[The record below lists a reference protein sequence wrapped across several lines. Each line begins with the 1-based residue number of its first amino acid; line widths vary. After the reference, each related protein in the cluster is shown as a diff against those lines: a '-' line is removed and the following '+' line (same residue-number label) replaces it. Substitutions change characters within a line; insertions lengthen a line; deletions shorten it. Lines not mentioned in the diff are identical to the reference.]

1 MRALKEVLDVVPIA
15 DIDPEDYYDF
25 QFSRPAVHFDEL
37 GNRELTWPGTEFLR
51 ASKQSSEQ
59 NPRFG
64 EIFALLG
71 VEPARRWKSFTVEVL
86 EMIEDSEIDS
96 VVFLGAML
104 ADVPHTRPIPV
115 MATSQNAMLR
125 QELGIERSNYEGPVG
140 ILSVLGIALEAA
152 GIPSMALW
160 ASVPH
165 YVQSAPS
172 PKAALAL
179 LIELEKYLGIQF
191 DHASMAEDAFA
202 WERGIDDLA
211 EGDEEMASYITQ
223 LERSRDELESER
235 ANGDALAQELE
246 RFLQGK
252 ADDEPRP

>member
-1 MRALKEVLDVVPIA
+1 
-15 DIDPEDYYDF
+15 
-25 QFSRPAVHFDEL
+25 
-37 GNRELTWPGTEFLR
+37 
-51 ASKQSSEQ
+51 
-59 NPRFG
+59 
-64 EIFALLG
+64 
-71 VEPARRWKSFTVEVL
+71 
-86 EMIEDSEIDS
+86 
-96 VVFLGAML
+96 
-104 ADVPHTRPIPV
+104 
-115 MATSQNAMLR
+115 
-125 QELGIERSNYEGPVG
+125 
-140 ILSVLGIALEAA
+140 
-152 GIPSMALW
+152 MALW